1 MRKLIAFFAL
11 LIATTVSAATQDS
24 LNAVTMIAYE
34 QGASDFEG
42 TLSLKNNTET
52 PIHDL
57 SFQITYLDMN
67 GNELDYEDFNIK
79 EDIAPGM
86 TKKIDIPAYEN
97 QRGYSYYKSEAHP
110 FHPHRFKVRFA
121 LKGYNSHETAPNSL
135 ASDDIGVDFSSN
147 DTDFFS
153 TPMLVIGLLSLLA
166 ILGIYVGFYVLVAVM
181 AQRRRRNAALWV
193 LVSLFATPL
202 LAVIILL
209 CIGKSDRY
217 EDEDFGSRRRNRNE
231 SGIR

>member
-11 LIATTVSAATQDS
+11 LIATTVSAVTQDS
-24 LNAVTMIAYE
+24 LNAVTMVDYE
-34 QGASDFEG
+34 QGWSDSEG
-42 TLSLKNNTET
+42 TLSLKNNTDI
-52 PIHDL
+52 PIHNL

-67 GNELDYEDFNIK
+67 GKELDYQDFDIK

-86 TKKIDIPAYEN
+86 AKKIDIPGYEWDRN
-97 QRGYSYYKSEAHP
+97 YSYYKSEAHP
-110 FHPHRFKVRFA
+110 VQPHRFNIKFI
-121 LKGYNSHETAPNSL
+121 LTGYNNQEETQDSL
-135 ASDDIGVDFSSN
+135 AQGATGVDFTSHDSSPSW
-147 DTDFFS
+147 F
-153 TPMLVIGLLSLLA
+153 IGGLLG
-166 ILGIYVGFYVLVAVM
+166 ILFLFFVVGIYVGFYVLVAVM

-202 LAVIILL
+202 LAIIILL